1 MLIVRIKNYIFK
13 DPRSIRISKAEIGDL
28 SVVAVFIN
36 DGSAQ
41 EEFFTISGTEGTTHW
56 DVVRLSGAIRREI
69 ARKCAESPLPH
80 VVIDLDKVIADFW
93 MNRGPKRN
101 GEGSRSEGE

>member
-13 DPRSIRISKAEIGDL
+13 DPRSIRISKAEIGDC

-41 EEFFTISGTEGTTHW
+41 EEFLTISGTEGTTNW
-56 DVVRLSGAIRREI
+56 DIVQMAAAINKEI
-69 ARKCAESPLPH
+69 DRKCAESLLPH

-93 MNRGPKRN
+93 MNR
-101 GEGSRSEGE
+101 

>member
-13 DPRSIRISKAEIGDL
+13 DPRSIRINKAEIGGR

-41 EEFFTISGTEGTTHW
+41 EEFFTISDTEGTTNR
-56 DVVRLSGAIRREI
+56 DIVRLSGAIWREI
-69 ARKCAESPLPH
+69 DRKCAESPLPH
-80 VVIDLDKVIADFW
+80 VVIDLGKVIADFW
-93 MNRGPKRN
+93 MNR
-101 GEGSRSEGE
+101 

>member
-13 DPRSIRISKAEIGDL
+13 DPRSIRINKAEIGDR
-28 SVVAVFIN
+28 SVAAVFIN

-41 EEFFTISGTEGTTHW
+41 EEFFTISGTEGTTNC
-56 DVVRLSGAIRREI
+56 DIVRLSGAIWREI

-80 VVIDLDKVIADFW
+80 VVIDMDKVIADFW
-93 MNRGPKRN
+93 MNR
-101 GEGSRSEGE
+101 